1 MSVGGGASGAPS
13 AFDPKKIRMYG
24 LVGSVVGIYLG
35 AILNIALNTDVFSFI
50 GAVAAIFA
58 VVMGANS
65 VRRICAYGIGT
76 GVPSIGMLA
85 LGMGI
90 IAVMFGLSV
99 AETLGF
105 GLLGPIITLVYA
117 GVFGYIIGVLANKV
131 IKFNIP
137 VMEEGNA
144 DLSMAGAMAIFGWS
158 FAVSGTLGYADI
170 VKNVLMTGYIA
181 IIFIAGGLAIL
192 HPFNANLGPDEKQDR
207 TLVNAIMVGG
217 IAMIAT
223 GIAAI
228 LTQGLAAGLLQL
240 VIGFALWFYFFKM
253 YYKLVKRDA
262 AAVVGTGLLPPT
274 VQ

>member
-1 MSVGGGASGAPS
+1 MSVGGGAGGAPS
-13 AFDPKKIRMYG
+13 AYDPKKLRMYG
-24 LVGSVVGIYLG
+24 LVGSIVGIYLG
-35 AILNIALNTDVFSFI
+35 STLNSALNTEVFSFI

-58 VVMGANS
+58 VVMGANA
-65 VRRICAYGIGT
+65 VRRVCAYGIGT

-99 AETLGF
+99 AESIGF
-105 GLLGPIITLVYA
+105 VLLGPIITLVYA
-117 GVFGYIIGVLANKV
+117 GVFGYIIGVIANKV

-144 DLSMAGAMAIFGWS
+144 DLSMAGALAILGWS

-170 VKNVLMTGYIA
+170 VNDVLMTGYIA

-192 HPFNANLGPDEKQDR
+192 HPFNACLGPDEKQDR

-217 IAMIAT
+217 LAMVAT
-223 GIAAI
+223 GIAA
-228 LTQGLAAGLLQL
+228 LMTQGLAAGLLQL
-240 VIGFALWFYFFKM
+240 IIGFALWYYFFKM

-262 AAVVGTGLLPPT
+262 SAVVGTGLLPPT

>member
-1 MSVGGGASGAPS
+1 MSVGGSAGGAPS
-13 AFDPKKIRMYG
+13 AYDAKKLRMYG

-35 AILNIALNTDVFSFI
+35 AILNSTLNTTVFSFI
-50 GAVAAIFA
+50 GAIAAIFA
-58 VVMGANS
+58 VVMGANA
-65 VRRICAYGIGT
+65 VRRVCAYGIGT

-90 IAVMFGLSV
+90 IAVMFGLSM
-99 AETLGF
+99 AETLGSV
-105 GLLGPIITLVYA
+105 LLGPIIILVYA
-117 GVFGYIIGVLANKV
+117 GVFGYVIGVIANKV

-144 DLSMAGAMAIFGWS
+144 DLSMAGALAILGWS
-158 FAVSGTLGYADI
+158 FAISGSLGYVDI
-170 VKNVLMTGYIA
+170 LNDVLMTGYIA

-207 TLVNAIMVGG
+207 TLVNAIMVSAL
-217 IAMIAT
+217 AMVAT

-228 LTQGLAAGLLQL
+228 ATQGLASGLLQL
-240 VIGFALWFYFFKM
+240 VIGFAIWFYFFKM
-253 YYKLVKRDA
+253 FYRLVKRDA
-262 AAVVGTGLLPPT
+262 SAVVGTGLLPPA

>member
-1 MSVGGGASGAPS
+1 MSVGGGAGGAPS
-13 AFDPKKIRMYG
+13 AYDPKKLRMYG
-24 LVGSVVGIYLG
+24 LVGSIVGIYLG
-35 AILNIALNTDVFSFI
+35 SILNSALNTEVFSFI
-50 GAVAAIFA
+50 GAIGAIFA

-99 AETLGF
+99 AETMGF

-117 GVFGYIIGVLANKV
+117 GVFGYIIGVIANKV

-144 DLSMAGAMAIFGWS
+144 DLSMAGALAILGWS

-170 VKNVLMTGYIA
+170 VNDVLMTGYIA

-192 HPFNANLGPDEKQDR
+192 HPFNACLGPDEKQDR

-217 IAMIAT
+217 LAMVAT
-223 GIAAI
+223 GIAA
-228 LTQGLAAGLLQL
+228 LATQGLAAGLLQL
-240 VIGFALWFYFFKM
+240 IIGFALWFYFFKM

-262 AAVVGTGLLPPT
+262 SAVVGTGLLPPT

>member
-1 MSVGGGASGAPS
+1 MSVGGSAGGAPS
-13 AFDPKKIRMYG
+13 AYEPKKLRMYG
-24 LVGSVVGIYLG
+24 LVGSIVGIYLG
-35 AILNIALNTDVFSFI
+35 SILNSALNTEVFSFI

-65 VRRICAYGIGT
+65 VRRVCAYGIGT

-85 LGMGI
+85 VGMVI

-105 GLLGPIITLVYA
+105 GMLGPIITLIYA
-117 GVFGYIIGVLANKV
+117 GVFGYIIGVIANKV

-144 DLSMAGAMAIFGWS
+144 DLSMAGALAILGWS
-158 FAVSGTLGYADI
+158 FAISGTLGYDDI
-170 VKNVLMTGYIA
+170 VNDVLMTGYIA

-217 IAMIAT
+217 LAMTAT
-223 GIAAI
+223 GIGAL
-228 LTQGLAAGLLQL
+228 LTQGLGAGLLQII
-240 VIGFALWFYFFKM
+240 IGFAIWYYFFKM

-262 AAVVGTGLLPPT
+262 SAVVGTGLLPPT

>member
-1 MSVGGGASGAPS
+1 MPS
-13 AFDPKKIRMYG
+13 AIDPKKLRMYG
-24 LVGSVVGIYLG
+24 LVGSLVGIYLG
-35 AILNIALNTDVFSFI
+35 AILNSALNTTAFSFL

-58 VVMGANS
+58 ALMGANA
-65 VRRICAYGIGT
+65 VRRVCAYGIGT

-99 AETLGF
+99 AEALGF
-105 GLLGPIITLVYA
+105 PLLGPIITLIYA
-117 GVFGYIIGVLANKV
+117 AVFGYIIGVIANKV

-137 VMEEGNA
+137 IMEEGNA
-144 DLSMAGAMAIFGWS
+144 DLSMAGALGLLGWS
-158 FAVSGTLGYADI
+158 FAISGTLGYADI

-207 TLVNAIMVGG
+207 TLVNAVMVSGL
-217 IAMIAT
+217 AMVAT
-223 GIAAI
+223 GIAA
-228 LTQGLAAGLLQL
+228 LMTQGLAAGLLQL
-240 VIGFALWFYFFKM
+240 VIGFAIWFYYFKL
-253 YYKLVKRDA
+253 YYRLVKRDA
-262 AAVVGTGLLPPT
+262 SAVVGTGLLPPA

>member
-1 MSVGGGASGAPS
+1 MSVGGGGGGAPS
-13 AFDPKKIRMYG
+13 AYDPKKLRMYG
-24 LVGSVVGIYLG
+24 LVGSIVGIYLG
-35 AILNIALNTDVFSFI
+35 SILNSALNTEVFSFV
-50 GAVAAIFA
+50 GAIAAIFA

-99 AETLGF
+99 AETMGF

-117 GVFGYIIGVLANKV
+117 GVFGYIIGVIANKV

-144 DLSMAGAMAIFGWS
+144 DLSMAGALAILGWS

-170 VKNVLMTGYIA
+170 VNDVLMTGYIA

-192 HPFNANLGPDEKQDR
+192 HPFNACLGPDEKQDR

-217 IAMIAT
+217 LAMVAT
-223 GIAAI
+223 GIAA
-228 LTQGLAAGLLQL
+228 LATQGLAAGLLQL
-240 VIGFALWFYFFKM
+240 IIGFALWFYFFKM

-262 AAVVGTGLLPPT
+262 SAVVGTGLLPPT

>member
-1 MSVGGGASGAPS
+1 MSLGGAAGGAPS
-13 AFDPKKIRMYG
+13 AWDPKKLRMYG
-24 LVGSVVGIYLG
+24 LVGSIVGIYLG
-35 AILNIALNTDVFSFI
+35 SILNIMLSTNVFSFI

-58 VVMGANS
+58 VVMGANA
-65 VRRICAYGIGT
+65 VRRVCAYGIGT

-99 AETLGF
+99 AEAMGF

-117 GVFGYIIGVLANKV
+117 GIFGYIIGVIANKV

-144 DLSMAGAMAIFGWS
+144 DLSMAGALAILGWS
-158 FAVSGTLGYADI
+158 FAISGTLGYADI
-170 VKNVLMTGYIA
+170 VTDVLMSGYIA

-207 TLVNAIMVGG
+207 TLVNSLMVSGL
-217 IAMIAT
+217 AMVAT
-223 GIAAI
+223 GIAA
-228 LTQGLAAGLLQL
+228 LSTQGLAAGLLQL

>member
-1 MSVGGGASGAPS
+1 MSVGGSAGGAPS
-13 AFDPKKIRMYG
+13 AYDPKKLRMYG
-24 LVGSVVGIYLG
+24 LVGSVGGIYLG
-35 AILNIALNTDVFSFI
+35 AILNSALDTNLFSFI

-99 AETLGF
+99 AEALGF
-105 GLLGPIITLVYA
+105 GLLGPIITVIYA
-117 GVFGYIIGVLANKV
+117 GVFGYIIGVIANKV

-144 DLSMAGAMAIFGWS
+144 DLSMAGALAILGWS
-158 FAVSGTLGYADI
+158 FAVSGTLGYVEI
-170 VKNVLMTGYIA
+170 VNNVLMTGYIA

-217 IAMIAT
+217 LVMIAT
-223 GIAAI
+223 GIAATA
-228 LTQGLAAGLLQL
+228 TQGLGAGLLQL
-240 VIGFALWFYFFKM
+240 VIGFAIWFYFFKM
-253 YYKLVKRDA
+253 FYRMVKRDA
-262 AAVVGTGLLPPT
+262 SAVVGTGLLPPT

>member
-1 MSVGGGASGAPS
+1 MSVGGSAGGAPS
-13 AFDPKKIRMYG
+13 AYDPKKLRMYG
-24 LVGSVVGIYLG
+24 LVGSIVGIYLG
-35 AILNIALNTDVFSFI
+35 AILNSTLQTDVFSFF
-50 GAVAAIFA
+50 GAIAAIFA

-65 VRRICAYGIGT
+65 VRRVCAYGIGT

-90 IAVMFGLSV
+90 IAVMFGLSI
-99 AETLGF
+99 AETLGSWF
-105 GLLGPIITLVYA
+105 FGPIIIMIYA
-117 GVFGYIIGVLANKV
+117 GVFGYVIGVIANKV

-144 DLSMAGAMAIFGWS
+144 DLSMAGALAILGWS
-158 FAVSGTLGYADI
+158 FAVSGSLGYADI
-170 VKNVLMTGYIA
+170 VSDVLMTGYIA

-192 HPFNANLGPDEKQDR
+192 HPFNANLGPDETQDR

-217 IAMIAT
+217 LAMVAT

-228 LTQGLAAGLLQL
+228 ATQGTAAGLLQL
-240 VIGFALWFYFFKM
+240 TIGFVLWFYFFKM
-253 YYKLVKRDA
+253 FYKLVKRDA
-262 AAVVGTGLLPPT
+262 SAVVGTGLLPPT

>member
-1 MSVGGGASGAPS
+1 MSVGGAAGGAPS
-13 AFDPKKIRMYG
+13 AYEPNKLRIYG
-24 LVGSVVGIYLG
+24 LVGSIVGIYLG
-35 AILNIALNTDVFSFI
+35 SILNSALNTELFSFI

-58 VVMGANS
+58 VVMGANA
-65 VRRICAYGIGT
+65 VRRVCAYGIGT

-99 AETLGF
+99 AEEINLP
-105 GLLGPIITLVYA
+105 LLSPIITLIYA
-117 GVFGYIIGVLANKV
+117 GVFGYIVGVIANKV

-144 DLSMAGAMAIFGWS
+144 DLSMAGALAILGWS
-158 FAVSGTLGYADI
+158 FAISGTLGYADI
-170 VKNVLMTGYIA
+170 VNDVLMTGYIA

-207 TLVNAIMVGG
+207 TLVNAVMVGG
-217 IAMIAT
+217 LAMVAT
-223 GIAAI
+223 GIGAL
-228 LTQGLAAGLLQL
+228 LTQGLGAGLLQII
-240 VIGFALWFYFFKM
+240 IGFALWFYFFKM

-262 AAVVGTGLLPPT
+262 SAVVGTGLLPPT

>member
-1 MSVGGGASGAPS
+1 MSVGGGGGGAPS
-13 AFDPKKIRMYG
+13 AYDPKKLRMYG
-24 LVGSVVGIYLG
+24 LVGSIVGIYLG
-35 AILNIALNTDVFSFI
+35 SILNSALNTEVFSFI
-50 GAVAAIFA
+50 GAVGAIFA

-99 AETLGF
+99 AETMGF
-105 GLLGPIITLVYA
+105 GLLGPIITLIYA
-117 GVFGYIIGVLANKV
+117 GVFGYIIGVIANKV

-144 DLSMAGAMAIFGWS
+144 DLSMAGALAILGWS

-170 VKNVLMTGYIA
+170 VNDVLMTGYIA

-192 HPFNANLGPDEKQDR
+192 HPFNACLGPDETQDR

-217 IAMIAT
+217 LAMVAT
-223 GIAAI
+223 GIAA
-228 LTQGLAAGLLQL
+228 LMTQGLAAGLLQL
-240 VIGFALWFYFFKM
+240 IIGFALWFYFFKM

-262 AAVVGTGLLPPT
+262 SAVVGTGLLPPT

>member
-1 MSVGGGASGAPS
+1 MSLGGAAGGAPS
-13 AFDPKKIRMYG
+13 AFDPKKLRIYG

-35 AILNIALNTDVFSFI
+35 AILNSALNTEVFSFI

-58 VVMGANS
+58 VVMGANA
-65 VRRICAYGIGT
+65 VRRVCAYGIGT

-105 GLLGPIITLVYA
+105 GMLGPIITLVYA
-117 GVFGYIIGVLANKV
+117 GIFGYIIGVIANKV

-144 DLSMAGAMAIFGWS
+144 DLSMAGAMAILGWS
-158 FAVSGTLGYADI
+158 FAISGTLGYADI
-170 VKNVLMTGYIA
+170 VNDVLMTGYIA

-207 TLVNAIMVGG
+207 TLVNAIMVSG
-217 IAMIAT
+217 IAMITT
-223 GIAAI
+223 GIAAL

-240 VIGFALWFYFFKM
+240 IIGFAIWFYFFKM
-253 YYKLVKRDA
+253 FYRLVKRDA
-262 AAVVGTGLLPPT
+262 SAVVGTGLLPPT

>member
-1 MSVGGGASGAPS
+1 MSLGGGAGGAPS
-13 AFDPKKIRMYG
+13 AFDPKKLRIYG

-35 AILNIALNTDVFSFI
+35 SILNDVLDTNVFSFI

-58 VVMGANS
+58 VVMGANA
-65 VRRICAYGIGT
+65 VRRVCAYGIGT

-90 IAVMFGLSV
+90 IAVMFGLSM
-99 AETLGF
+99 AETIGLP
-105 GLLGPIITLVYA
+105 LLGPIIILIYA
-117 GVFGYIIGVLANKV
+117 GVFGYVIGVIANKV

-144 DLSMAGAMAIFGWS
+144 DLSMAGAMALLGWS
-158 FAVSGTLGYADI
+158 FAISGTLGYADI
-170 VKNVLMTGYIA
+170 LNDVLMTGYIA

-207 TLVNAIMVGG
+207 TLVNAIMVSGL
-217 IAMIAT
+217 AMITT
-223 GIAAI
+223 GIAAL

-240 VIGFALWFYFFKM
+240 VIGFAIWFYFFKM
-253 YYKLVKRDA
+253 FYRLVKRDA
-262 AAVVGTGLLPPT
+262 SAVVGTGLLPPT

>member
-1 MSVGGGASGAPS
+1 MSLGGAAGGAPS
-13 AFDPKKIRMYG
+13 AYEPKKLRMYG

-35 AILNIALNTDVFSFI
+35 AILNSALNTEVFSFI

-58 VVMGANS
+58 VVMGANA
-65 VRRICAYGIGT
+65 VRRVCAYGIGT

-105 GLLGPIITLVYA
+105 GMLGPIITLVYA
-117 GVFGYIIGVLANKV
+117 GIFGYIIGVIANKV

-144 DLSMAGAMAIFGWS
+144 DLSMAGAMAILGWS

-170 VKNVLMTGYIA
+170 VNDVLMTGYIA

-207 TLVNAIMVGG
+207 TLVNAIMVSG
-217 IAMIAT
+217 IAMITT
-223 GIAAI
+223 GIAAL

-240 VIGFALWFYFFKM
+240 IIGFAIWFYFFRM
-253 YYKLVKRDA
+253 YYRLVKRDA
-262 AAVVGTGLLPPT
+262 SAVVGTGLLPPT

>member
-1 MSVGGGASGAPS
+1 MSVGGSAGGVPS
-13 AFDPKKIRMYG
+13 AYDPKKLRMYG

-35 AILNIALNTDVFSFI
+35 AILNSALNTEVFSFI

-58 VVMGANS
+58 VVMGANA

-99 AETLGF
+99 AETLNF
-105 GLLGPIITLVYA
+105 PLLGPIITLIYA
-117 GVFGYIIGVLANKV
+117 GVFGYVIGVIANKV

-144 DLSMAGAMAIFGWS
+144 DLSMAGALAILGWS

-170 VKNVLMTGYIA
+170 VNDVLMTGYIA

-217 IAMIAT
+217 LVMITT
-223 GIAAI
+223 GIGAL
-228 LTQGLAAGLLQL
+228 LTQGLSEGLLQII
-240 VIGFALWFYFFKM
+240 IGFAIWFYFFKM

-262 AAVVGTGLLPPT
+262 SAIVGTGLLPPT

>member
-1 MSVGGGASGAPS
+1 MSVGGAAGGAPS
-13 AFDPKKIRMYG
+13 AYDPKKLRIYG

-35 AILNIALNTDVFSFI
+35 AMLNSALNTEVFSFI

-58 VVMGANS
+58 VVMGANA
-65 VRRICAYGIGT
+65 VRRVCAYGIGT

-90 IAVMFGLSV
+90 IAVMFGLSM
-99 AETLGF
+99 AETINFLW
-105 GLLGPIITLVYA
+105 LGPIITLIYA
-117 GVFGYIIGVLANKV
+117 GVFGYIIGVIANKV

-144 DLSMAGAMAIFGWS
+144 DLSMAGALAILGWS

-170 VKNVLMTGYIA
+170 VKDVLMTGYIA

-217 IAMIAT
+217 LAMITT
-223 GIAAI
+223 GIGAL
-228 LTQGLAAGLLQL
+228 LTQGLSAGLLQII
-240 VIGFALWFYFFKM
+240 IGFAIWFYFFKM
-253 YYKLVKRDA
+253 FYRLVKRDA
-262 AAVVGTGLLPPT
+262 SAVVGTGLLPPT

>member
-1 MSVGGGASGAPS
+1 MSLGGAAGGAPS
-13 AFDPKKIRMYG
+13 AYEPKKLRMYG

-35 AILNIALNTDVFSFI
+35 AILNSALNTEVFSFI

-58 VVMGANS
+58 VVMGANA
-65 VRRICAYGIGT
+65 VRRVCAYGIGT

-90 IAVMFGLSV
+90 VAVMFGLSV

-105 GLLGPIITLVYA
+105 GMLGPIITLVYA
-117 GVFGYIIGVLANKV
+117 GVFGYIIGVIANKV

-144 DLSMAGAMAIFGWS
+144 DLSMAGAMAILGWS
-158 FAVSGTLGYADI
+158 FAISGTLGYADI
-170 VKNVLMTGYIA
+170 VNDVLMTGYIA

-207 TLVNAIMVGG
+207 TLVNAIMVSG
-217 IAMIAT
+217 IAMITT
-223 GIAAI
+223 GIAAL

-240 VIGFALWFYFFKM
+240 IIGFAIWFYFFKM
-253 YYKLVKRDA
+253 FYKLVKRDA
-262 AAVVGTGLLPPT
+262 SAVVGTGLLPPT

>member
-1 MSVGGGASGAPS
+1 MSLGGAAGGAPS
-13 AFDPKKIRMYG
+13 ALDPKKLRMYG
-24 LVGSVVGIYLG
+24 LVGSIVGIYLG
-35 AILNIALNTDVFSFI
+35 AILNSALNTEVFSFI

-65 VRRICAYGIGT
+65 VRRVCAYGIGT

-99 AETLGF
+99 AETMGF
-105 GLLGPIITLVYA
+105 GMLGPIITLVYA

-137 VMEEGNA
+137 VMEEGNS
-144 DLSMAGAMAIFGWS
+144 DLSMAGALAILGWS
-158 FAVSGTLGYADI
+158 FAISGTLGYADI
-170 VKNVLMTGYIA
+170 VKDVLMSGYIA

-207 TLVNAIMVGG
+207 TLVNAIMVAGL
-217 IAMIAT
+217 AMVAT
-223 GIAAI
+223 GIAA
-228 LTQGLAAGLLQL
+228 LMTQGLAAGLLQL
-240 VIGFALWFYFFKM
+240 IIGFALWFYFFKM

>member
-1 MSVGGGASGAPS
+1 MSLGGAAGGAPS
-13 AFDPKKIRMYG
+13 AFDPKKLRIYG

-35 AILNIALNTDVFSFI
+35 AILNSALNTEVFSFI

-58 VVMGANS
+58 VVMGANA
-65 VRRICAYGIGT
+65 VRRVCAYGIGT

-90 IAVMFGLSV
+90 VAVMFGLSV

-105 GLLGPIITLVYA
+105 GMLGPIITLVYA
-117 GVFGYIIGVLANKV
+117 GVFGYIIGVIANKV

-144 DLSMAGAMAIFGWS
+144 DLSMAGAMAILGWS

-170 VKNVLMTGYIA
+170 VNDVLMTGYIA

-207 TLVNAIMVGG
+207 TLVNAIMVSG
-217 IAMIAT
+217 IAMITT
-223 GIAAI
+223 GIAAL

-240 VIGFALWFYFFKM
+240 IIGFAIWFYFFRM
-253 YYKLVKRDA
+253 YYRLVKRDA
-262 AAVVGTGLLPPT
+262 SAVVGTGLLPPT

>member
-1 MSVGGGASGAPS
+1 MSVGGGGGGAPS
-13 AFDPKKIRMYG
+13 AYDPKKLRMYG
-24 LVGSVVGIYLG
+24 LVGSIVGIYLG
-35 AILNIALNTDVFSFI
+35 SILNSALNTEVFSFI
-50 GAVAAIFA
+50 GAIAAIFA

-99 AETLGF
+99 AETMGF

-117 GVFGYIIGVLANKV
+117 GVFGYIIGVIANKV

-144 DLSMAGAMAIFGWS
+144 DLSMAGALAILGWS

-170 VKNVLMTGYIA
+170 VNDVLMTGYIA

-192 HPFNANLGPDEKQDR
+192 HPFNACLGPDEKQDR

-217 IAMIAT
+217 LAMVAT
-223 GIAAI
+223 GIAA
-228 LTQGLAAGLLQL
+228 LATQGLAAGLLQL
-240 VIGFALWFYFFKM
+240 IIGFALWFYFFKM

-262 AAVVGTGLLPPT
+262 SAVVGTGLLPPT

>member
-1 MSVGGGASGAPS
+1 MSVGGSAGGAPS
-13 AFDPKKIRMYG
+13 AFDAKKLRMYG

-35 AILNIALNTDVFSFI
+35 AILNSALNTTVFSFI

-58 VVMGANS
+58 VVMGANA
-65 VRRICAYGIGT
+65 VRRVCAYGIGT

-90 IAVMFGLSV
+90 IAVMFGLSM
-99 AETLGF
+99 AETLGSM
-105 GLLGPIITLVYA
+105 LIGPIIILIYA
-117 GVFGYIIGVLANKV
+117 GVFGYIIGVIANKV

-144 DLSMAGAMAIFGWS
+144 DLSMAGAMAILGWS
-158 FAVSGTLGYADI
+158 FAISGSLGYIDI
-170 VKNVLMTGYIA
+170 VNKVLMTGYIA

-207 TLVNAIMVGG
+207 TLVNGIMVSSL
-217 IAMIAT
+217 AMIAT
-223 GIAAI
+223 GVAAI
-228 LTQGLAAGLLQL
+228 ATQGLASGLLQL
-240 VIGFALWFYFFKM
+240 IIGFALWFYFFKM
-253 YYKLVKRDA
+253 YYRLVKRDA

>member
-1 MSVGGGASGAPS
+1 MSLGGAAGGAPS
-13 AFDPKKIRMYG
+13 AYEPKKLRMYG

-35 AILNIALNTDVFSFI
+35 AILNSALNTEVFSFI

-58 VVMGANS
+58 VVMGANA
-65 VRRICAYGIGT
+65 VRRVCAYGIGT

-90 IAVMFGLSV
+90 VAVMFGLSV

-105 GLLGPIITLVYA
+105 GMLGPIITLVYA
-117 GVFGYIIGVLANKV
+117 GVFGYIIGVIANKV

-144 DLSMAGAMAIFGWS
+144 DLSMAGAMAILGWS
-158 FAVSGTLGYADI
+158 FAISGTLGYADI
-170 VKNVLMTGYIA
+170 VNDVLMTGYIA

-207 TLVNAIMVGG
+207 TLVNAIMVSG
-217 IAMIAT
+217 IAMITT
-223 GIAAI
+223 GIAAL

-240 VIGFALWFYFFKM
+240 IIGFAIWFYFFMM
-253 YYKLVKRDA
+253 YYRLVKRDA
-262 AAVVGTGLLPPT
+262 SAVVGTGLLPPT

>member
-1 MSVGGGASGAPS
+1 MSLGGAAGGAPS
-13 AFDPKKIRMYG
+13 AYEPKKLRIYG

-35 AILNIALNTDVFSFI
+35 AILNSALNTEVFSFI

-58 VVMGANS
+58 VVMGANA
-65 VRRICAYGIGT
+65 VRRVCAYGIGT

-90 IAVMFGLSV
+90 VAVMFGLSV

-105 GLLGPIITLVYA
+105 GMLGPIITLVYA
-117 GVFGYIIGVLANKV
+117 GVFGYIIGVIANKV

-144 DLSMAGAMAIFGWS
+144 DLSMAGAMAILGWS
-158 FAVSGTLGYADI
+158 FAISGTLGYADI
-170 VKNVLMTGYIA
+170 VNDVLMTGYIA

-207 TLVNAIMVGG
+207 TLVNAIMVSG
-217 IAMIAT
+217 IAMITT
-223 GIAAI
+223 GIAAL

-240 VIGFALWFYFFKM
+240 IIGFAIWFYFFKM
-253 YYKLVKRDA
+253 FYRLVKRDA
-262 AAVVGTGLLPPT
+262 SAVVGTGLLPPT

>member
-1 MSVGGGASGAPS
+1 MSLGGAAGGVPS
-13 AFDPKKIRMYG
+13 AFDPKKLRMYG

-35 AILNIALNTDVFSFI
+35 AILNSALNTEVFSFI

-58 VVMGANS
+58 VVMGANA
-65 VRRICAYGIGT
+65 VRRVCTYGIGT

-90 IAVMFGLSV
+90 VAVMFGLSV

-105 GLLGPIITLVYA
+105 GMLGPIITLVYA
-117 GVFGYIIGVLANKV
+117 GVFGYIIGVIANKV

-137 VMEEGNA
+137 IMEEGNA
-144 DLSMAGAMAIFGWS
+144 DLSMAGAMAILGWS
-158 FAVSGTLGYADI
+158 FAISGTLGYADI
-170 VKNVLMTGYIA
+170 VNDVLMTGYIA

-207 TLVNAIMVGG
+207 TLVNAVMCSG
-217 IAMIAT
+217 IAMITT
-223 GIAAI
+223 GIAAL
-228 LTQGLAAGLLQL
+228 LTQGLGAGLLQL
-240 VIGFALWFYFFKM
+240 IIGFAIWYYFFKM

-262 AAVVGTGLLPPT
+262 SAVVGTGLLPPT

>member
-1 MSVGGGASGAPS
+1 MSLGGAAGGAPS
-13 AFDPKKIRMYG
+13 AYDPKKLRMYG
-24 LVGSVVGIYLG
+24 LVGSIVGIYLG
-35 AILNIALNTDVFSFI
+35 AILNSALNTEVFSFI

-58 VVMGANS
+58 VVMGANA
-65 VRRICAYGIGT
+65 VRRVCAYGIGT

-105 GLLGPIITLVYA
+105 GMLGPIITLVYA
-117 GVFGYIIGVLANKV
+117 GVFGYVIGVIANKV

-144 DLSMAGAMAIFGWS
+144 DLSMAGALAILGWS
-158 FAVSGTLGYADI
+158 FAISGTLGYADI
-170 VKNVLMTGYIA
+170 VNDVLMTGYIA

-217 IAMIAT
+217 LAMITT
-223 GIAAI
+223 GIGAL
-228 LTQGLAAGLLQL
+228 LTQGLSAGLLQII
-240 VIGFALWFYFFKM
+240 IGFAIWFYFFKM
-253 YYKLVKRDA
+253 FYRLVKRDA
-262 AAVVGTGLLPPT
+262 SAVVGTGLLPPT

>member
-1 MSVGGGASGAPS
+1 
-13 AFDPKKIRMYG
+13 MYG

-35 AILNIALNTDVFSFI
+35 AILNSALGTNLFSFI

-58 VVMGANS
+58 VVMGANA
-65 VRRICAYGIGT
+65 VRRVCAYGIGT

-85 LGMGI
+85 LGMGV
-90 IAVMFGLSV
+90 IAVMFGLSL

-105 GLLGPIITLVYA
+105 VMLGPIITLIYA
-117 GVFGYIIGVLANKV
+117 GVFGYIIGVIANKV

-144 DLSMAGAMAIFGWS
+144 DLSMAGAMALLGWS
-158 FAVSGTLGYADI
+158 FAISGTLGYDAI
-170 VKNVLMTGYIA
+170 LNTVLNTGYIA

-192 HPFNANLGPDEKQDR
+192 HPFNANLGPDERQDR
-207 TLVNAIMVGG
+207 TLVNSIMCGG
-217 IAMIAT
+217 IAMIVT
-223 GIAAI
+223 GIAAL

-240 VIGFALWFYFFKM
+240 VIGFAIWYYFFKM
-253 YYKLVKRDA
+253 YYRLVKRDA
-262 AAVVGTGLLPPT
+262 SAVVGTGLLPPS